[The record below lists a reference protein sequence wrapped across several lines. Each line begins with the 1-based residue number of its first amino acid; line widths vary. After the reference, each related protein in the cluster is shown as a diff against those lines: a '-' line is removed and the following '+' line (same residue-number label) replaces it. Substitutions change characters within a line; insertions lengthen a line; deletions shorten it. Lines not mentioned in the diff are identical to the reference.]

1 MNKKKNKIAIA
12 LNYDESSPAPRI
24 VAKGKGY
31 VAEKIIDQAIENDI
45 IIHENQSLTQDLIKL
60 EIGEEIPE
68 ELYVVVAEILTF
80 VYDLDK
86 EESEKRVL

>member
-1 MNKKKNKIAIA
+1 MSKKKNKVAIA
-12 LNYDESSPAPRI
+12 LNYDESSSAPRI

-45 IIHENQSLTQDLIKL
+45 IIHENESLTQDLIKL
-60 EIGEEIPE
+60 EIGQEIPE